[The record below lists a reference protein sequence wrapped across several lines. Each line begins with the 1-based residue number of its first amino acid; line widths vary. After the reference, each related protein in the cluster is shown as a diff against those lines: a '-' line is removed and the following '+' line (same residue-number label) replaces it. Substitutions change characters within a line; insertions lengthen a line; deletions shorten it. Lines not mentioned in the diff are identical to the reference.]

1 MLFPTRK
8 QNGSPN
14 LRSDRGIGARHVQT
28 YFCFKFNRVSL
39 VVSPASDLMRT
50 GNDEGA
56 CLHPLCRFLNSFLSP
71 MTQSFPPDHIVIVT
85 GETLT
90 PQQSRTLCE
99 WSQRPLFH
107 AAAPPIPEIEFCDHD
122 DQDDDDDVTAD
133 DAADNN
139 DAHAKHMRFSD

>member
-1 MLFPTRK
+1 
-8 QNGSPN
+8 
-14 LRSDRGIGARHVQT
+14 
-28 YFCFKFNRVSL
+28 
-39 VVSPASDLMRT
+39 
-50 GNDEGA
+50 
-56 CLHPLCRFLNSFLSP
+56 

-133 DAADNN
+133 DAA
-139 DAHAKHMRFSD
+139 RQ